1 MFQLSL
7 FSSYIPYVTIAV
19 MYVLYLGVYSY
30 SRIHADGEPVHV
42 DETREKVIS
51 WQPESPAL
59 NILEQ
64 CELFFEDDSPAG
76 VSGESNYF
84 PVFTGII
91 SRTEILDEKHT
102 ARCFCFNLFS
112 RPPPQLS

>member
-30 SRIHADGEPVHV
+30 SRIHTGSDPVYV
-42 DETREKVIS
+42 DESQEKVIS
-51 WQPESPAL
+51 WQPESPAP

-64 CELFFEDDSPAG
+64 CELFFADDAPAEIC
-76 VSGESNYF
+76 VESNHY
-84 PVFTGII
+84 PVFTGVF
-91 SRTEILDEKHT
+91 SLTEPLDEKHT

>member
-30 SRIHADGEPVHV
+30 SRIHDDTEPVHV
-42 DETREKVIS
+42 DEMQEKVIS
-51 WQPESPAL
+51 WQPESSAPK
-59 NILEQ
+59 ILDQ
-64 CELFFEDDSPAG
+64 CELFFADDSPAE
-76 VSGESNYF
+76 VSAELNYL
-84 PVFTGII
+84 PVFTGIL
-91 SRTEILDEKHT
+91 SHTEPLDEKHT